1 MRTFAEKPK
10 ATQQTTSPKTTVPA
24 RSHLGHSH
32 AVNSIL
38 HLQSAFGNQA
48 IQRLLQSNAEER
60 NTLFTGS
67 TSPRFWRDFSRIP
80 IHPPASGAIQT
91 KLAINTPGDE
101 YEQEADRVADQV
113 MRMPEPKLQRA
124 CACDDTC
131 PRCQSKQSSQAPEIL
146 QTKRAHASDKG
157 QNLAPSIVNEALTGT
172 GQPLNRSTRDFME
185 PRFGH
190 DFSQVRV
197 HAGNRPAQSAH
208 SICARAYTVGAN
220 IVFNRGEY
228 APEIRKGRQL
238 LAHELTH
245 VIQQGS
251 ANPCV
256 HRGSVPG
263 TGGTVDVTMSTAA
276 SAVLQRATWEEV
288 LSGLSE
294 DEAAASIDQVLGSGA
309 YDTWMTL
316 EAAHDYEMKRARV
329 NRARF
334 SAFSESSGA
343 IHLNRDADRV
353 ARAMLDLRDEMSNI
367 LTNTSVDEDRIDAI
381 QSVLTMSIDLLEMD
395 NDALDGAFAVGFA
408 AALIAVPW
416 LMIGKACRAL
426 EKELKKLRKA
436 LEKAEK
442 EETEATIKAVVAG
455 AITATTLFLPQVG
468 LVARISMALGQV
480 GLDFLLE
487 GPEQST
493 VKEVG
498 GKVGPIAEQVA
509 DGIADI
515 DTLSPGAKVVA
526 KGASRG
532 ISAAGLYFN
541 VSEVGTAWKNVAE
554 IEASIERAE
563 NAHTHLSKVLKDN
576 KVKYLGFMNKFGKAQ
591 DAIRE
596 VWNNAAKLRSS
607 LYDEMADTGYDP

>member
-1 MRTFAEKPK
+1 MRTFAETSK
-10 ATQQTTSPKTTVPA
+10 ATQQASSHKATAQT
-24 RSHLGHSH
+24 RSDFGHRYE
-32 AVNSIL
+32 VNSIL
-38 HLQSAFGNQA
+38 HLQRTIGNQA
-48 IQRLLQSNAEER
+48 VQRLLQSNAEER

-67 TSPRFWRDFSRIP
+67 TSPHFWHGFSRIP
-80 IHPPASGAIQT
+80 VTTGPIQT
-91 KLAINTPGDE
+91 KLAINKPGDE
-101 YEQEADRVADQV
+101 YEQEADRVAQQV
-113 MRMPEPKLQRA
+113 MRMPEPKFQRA
-124 CACDDTC
+124 CACGDTC
-131 PRCQSKQSSQAPEIL
+131 PRCQSRQSSQAPKIL
-146 QTKRAHASDKG
+146 QTKRAHASDKD
-157 QNLAPSIVNEALTGT
+157 QNLAPSFINEALTGT
-172 GQPLNRSTRDFME
+172 GQPLNRSMRDFME

-197 HAGNRPAQSAH
+197 PAGNQPAQSAN
-208 SICARAYTVGAN
+208 SISARAYTVGAN

-228 APEIRKGRQL
+228 APETRKGRQL
-238 LAHELTH
+238 LAHDLTH
-245 VIQQGS
+245 VIQQGRAGPS
-251 ANPCV
+251 V
-256 HRGSVPG
+256 HRGYVPG
-263 TGGTVDVTMSTAA
+263 TGGTVDVTRATAA

-309 YDTWMTL
+309 YDDWMTL

-343 IHLNRDADRV
+343 MHLDFDADRV

-367 LTNTSVDEDRIDAI
+367 LTDTSVDKDRIDAI
-381 QSVLTMSIDLLEMD
+381 QSVLAMSIDLLEMD

-416 LMIGKACRAL
+416 LMIGKASRAL
-426 EKELKKLRKA
+426 EKELKKLRKE

-442 EETEATIKAVVAG
+442 EETEATIKAVLGG
-455 AITATTLFLPQVG
+455 AITLATLLLPQVG
-468 LVARISMALGQV
+468 LLARTSMSLGQV
-480 GLDFLLE
+480 GLDFMLE
-487 GPEQST
+487 GPEQSA

-515 DTLSPGAKVVA
+515 ETLSPGAKTVA

-532 ISAAGLYFN
+532 VSAVGLYFN
-541 VSEVGTAWKNVAE
+541 VAEVGTAWKNVAE
-554 IEASIERAE
+554 IKAAIERAE
-563 NAHTHLSKVLKDN
+563 RAHTHLAKVMKDN
-576 KVKYLGFMNKFGKAQ
+576 KGKYLAFMRKFGKAQ

-596 VWNNAAKLRSS
+596 VWDNAAELRSS
-607 LYDEMADTGYDP
+607 LYDEMAATGYDP